1 MSRQLVLLEASSR
14 EEAEISGAA
23 ETENC
28 PCLVACFSPCRL
40 YNKLSVIKTLEKVQK
55 SNVFIKVQEKHEY
68 FEKNEKTTCNSE
80 KNLLY

>member
-1 MSRQLVLLEASSR
+1 MYTRYERNPVYIIQAVNNKTEMNV
-14 EEAEISGAA
+14 SGAA

-68 FEKNEKTTCNSE
+68 FEKK
-80 KNLLY
+80 

>member
-1 MSRQLVLLEASSR
+1 MIIDATATFVK
-14 EEAEISGAA
+14 EISGVA

-40 YNKLSVIKTLEKVQK
+40 YNKLSVVKTLEKVQK

-68 FEKNEKTTCNSE
+68 FEKK
-80 KNLLY
+80 